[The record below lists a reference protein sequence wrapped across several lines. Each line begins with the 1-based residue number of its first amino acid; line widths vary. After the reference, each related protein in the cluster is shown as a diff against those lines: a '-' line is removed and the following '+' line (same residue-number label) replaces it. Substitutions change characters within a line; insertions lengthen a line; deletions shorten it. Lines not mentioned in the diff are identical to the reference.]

1 MVWHAHR
8 WNPAR
13 DPTSKERKSKKKR
26 RENSVWLLVLRK
38 RLLFVNQW
46 YAFAFVNYYGLDISI
61 IITVWS
67 PLFFT
72 WCPAPPILV
81 CSHSVWSRTGV
92 YCTFPFHSWL
102 KWTAVM
108 LRAGAPSCYHEILEK
123 KTRWCF
129 CFVVCWIALPRLSGT
144 EISAERFGKKKSKMI
159 CKRCLPLCC
168 KLVCLCVSDVKSL
181 RAELEKF

>member
-108 LRAGAPSCYHEILEK
+108 LRTGAPSCYHEIFEK

-129 CFVVCWIALPRLSGT
+129 FLSYAGFPSHDWAVRRFLR
-144 EISAERFGKKKSKMI
+144 SA
-159 CKRCLPLCC
+159 
-168 KLVCLCVSDVKSL
+168 
-181 RAELEKF
+181 LEKRSRKWSAKDVSRSTVNWCVCVFQMSNPSGQN